1 MVNIE
6 IESVR
11 KFVQR
16 KEGYQVFF
24 FKADMRVL
32 LMSASALMNLQACE
46 GVQRGDACLDA
57 LASQQLWCIFRMLPR
72 RHIPRYVLCAW
83 S

>member
-1 MVNIE
+1 ML
-6 IESVR
+6 
-11 KFVQR
+11 
-16 KEGYQVFF
+16 G
-24 FKADMRVL
+24 L
-32 LMSASALMNLQACE
+32 ASAITDLQASE
-46 GVQRGDACLDA
+46 GVQRGDVCLDA